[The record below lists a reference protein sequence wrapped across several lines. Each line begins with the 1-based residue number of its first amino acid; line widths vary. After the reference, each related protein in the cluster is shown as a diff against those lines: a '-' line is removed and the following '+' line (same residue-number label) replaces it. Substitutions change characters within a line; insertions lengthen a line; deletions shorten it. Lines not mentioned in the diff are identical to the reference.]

1 VSSISRLMSCPSGK
15 RTETTRKRAHPLY
28 LVSML
33 MISLFMSTMQK
44 AAFLYPPTNTA
55 FGVIEELQEI
65 EKLRVWVL
73 PELIQAQRFSSR

>member
-1 VSSISRLMSCPSGK
+1 
-15 RTETTRKRAHPLY
+15 
-28 LVSML
+28 
-33 MISLFMSTMQK
+33 MQK